1 MTVLDVTTTRQAG
14 AAPTPPVRPVV
25 GSQMPA
31 EDWKERTWQKAEY
44 LFLRDFLLFFPRH
57 PSLLACPTV
66 SCNSCISLLWISI
79 RVTSIQLQAPAGCAI
94 P

>member
-31 EDWKERTWQKAEY
+31 DWKERTWQKAEY
-44 LFLRDFLLFFPRH
+44 LFLRDFLLFLPASFSAGLSH
-57 PSLLACPTV
+57 SLL
-66 SCNSCISLLWISI
+66 
-79 RVTSIQLQAPAGCAI
+79 QLFYLPALDAHQSDKHSAAGSS
-94 P
+94 